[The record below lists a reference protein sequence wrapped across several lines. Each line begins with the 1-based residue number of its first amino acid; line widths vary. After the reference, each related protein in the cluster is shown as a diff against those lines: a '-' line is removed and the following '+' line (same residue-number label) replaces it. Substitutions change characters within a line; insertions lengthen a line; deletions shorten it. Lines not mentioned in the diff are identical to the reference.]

1 MEKYIDLLT
10 ELLPVLAT
18 GIITFLVTKYTMSWN
33 VPLDNMKISYNRVY
47 YPLIR
52 VMRNTTYKTVN
63 HQELQQLMN
72 YLLLK
77 YDKYISSSTKRTYDN
92 YLKVFNQNSKTN
104 IKTEYM
110 QFYDDVNLFNSKLRG
125 KLGYVRA
132 NNFEN
137 FKSLSKSEQRIFKL
151 SVTLLAL
158 YIAVFLYSFL
168 KLEKLEFI
176 IIILSVYL
184 LCLIIC
190 IGFIYLKNRI
200 VSFFIWLKSFKK

>member
-1 MEKYIDLLT
+1 MEKYFELLLN
-10 ELLPVLAT
+10 LLPVSVT

-72 YLLLK
+72 HLLLK

-151 SVTLLAL
+151 SVTLLTL

-168 KLEKLEFI
+168 KLEKLESI
-176 IIILSVYL
+176 IIILSAYL
-184 LCLIIC
+184 LYLIIC

-200 VSFFIWLKSFKK
+200 VSFFTWLKSFKK